1 MIGEKDFEK
10 ALKDTLT
17 FLAQS
22 AETNIV
28 SENQGAVAM
37 LRQITREQGE
47 NREDFLQNFRYV
59 FFRLQALLPEALDV
73 PKETPH
79 KDILGYI
86 ASGLFYHFF
95 RQYIEKIEGGCCCAD
110 KARFVVRKTI
120 RAILTEKNL
129 SLYAEYPD
137 TDENKGQQAYWS
149 PQTIQDTDMA
159 IDMFW
164 NWYFLRDYK

>member
-1 MIGEKDFEK
+1 M
-10 ALKDTLT
+10 
-17 FLAQS
+17 
-22 AETNIV
+22 
-28 SENQGAVAM
+28 
-37 LRQITREQGE
+37 
-47 NREDFLQNFRYV
+47 
-59 FFRLQALLPEALDV
+59 
-73 PKETPH
+73 
-79 KDILGYI
+79 
-86 ASGLFYHFF
+86 
-95 RQYIEKIEGGCCCAD
+95 
-110 KARFVVRKTI
+110 RKTI